1 MGDKKNPSFDTFI
14 DTVLGHVSK
23 VNDASQAI
31 GDNAVLED
39 HTPLW
44 DNYKEALDNLQKCI
58 KHGQDSGSD
67 KHAVKNC
74 ICEFVY
80 RQNENGEDAT
90 PLWIEAVRLRG
101 WVEVSPAAQ
110 HTYSSVS
117 SSSSS
122 SGSGGG

>member
-1 MGDKKNPSFDTFI
+1 MGDKDNHSFDSFI
-14 DTVLGHVSK
+14 DTVLQHVSK

-31 GDNAVLED
+31 GDNAVLEE

-44 DNYKEALDNLQKCI
+44 DNYKDALDDLQKCI
-58 KHGQDSGSD
+58 KHGQAKGPD
-67 KHAVKNC
+67 KKAVKNC

-80 RQNENGEDAT
+80 RQNENGEDAS
-90 PLWIEAVRLRG
+90 PLWIESIRLRG

-110 HTYSSVS
+110 GTYSSNS

-122 SGSGGG
+122 KSGGG